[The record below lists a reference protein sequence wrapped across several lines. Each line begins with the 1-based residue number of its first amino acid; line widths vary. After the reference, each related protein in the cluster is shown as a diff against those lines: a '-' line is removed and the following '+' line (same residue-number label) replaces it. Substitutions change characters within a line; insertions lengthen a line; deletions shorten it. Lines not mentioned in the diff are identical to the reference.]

1 MADVMVTGRMS
12 KAKKEAG
19 NRILRSMGISASQ
32 AINQLYDYLIEE
44 KELPFSQKRSP
55 RRTKAQARK
64 AASFVDSIPVTNAFS
79 SMTDEEIRRHKIKM
93 LIEE

>member
-55 RRTKAQARK
+55 RRTKAQAKK
-64 AASFVDSIPVTNAFS
+64 AASFIDSIPVMNAFS
-79 SMTDEEIRRHKIKM
+79 SMTDEEIRQRKIKM